1 VSAASASFR
10 TAPNAKPA
18 FSSGDVDHFLAVRLP
33 TPYVR
38 CAMKF
43 RQDLPMSGL
52 ARRRALL
59 LLNPK
64 ARRGQESITPIIKR
78 LEAGGLSVTI
88 ETFEALPEI
97 ARDIVR
103 LRHIADLV
111 IVCGGD
117 GSVSSAAVAAMESGL
132 PMGIIPMGTA
142 NDLARTLDVPT
153 DLLLAAD
160 VIVQGAT
167 RPIDVGTVNGHA
179 FFNVASIGLS
189 SELAQGLDPA
199 LKKRFGRL
207 GYALAA
213 LKVLTRA
220 TRFEARITEKG
231 RTIEVETYQ
240 IAVGN
245 GRHYGGGSIVEATAE
260 IDDGHLDLYSLEM
273 TNLWKL
279 ALMLRS
285 FRSGTHGAWSEVRT
299 ARCIEF
305 DIETKKPMP
314 VNTDG
319 EIVTS
324 TPAHFKV
331 HPKAI
336 AVFAPAIQRVPGSMQ
351 IARGAVN
358 TGLSGERPTF
368 A

>member
-1 VSAASASFR
+1 MNQPIR
-10 TAPNAKPA
+10 K
-18 FSSGDVDHFLAVRLP
+18 
-33 TPYVR
+33 
-38 CAMKF
+38 
-43 RQDLPMSGL
+43 
-52 ARRRALL
+52 RALL
-59 LLNPK
+59 LRNPK
-64 ARRGQESITPIIKR
+64 ARRGQESLEPVLQR
-78 LEAGGLSVTI
+78 LEAGGIDVTV

-117 GSVSSAAVAAMESGL
+117 GSVSSAALAAMESGL
-132 PMGIIPMGTA
+132 PLGIIPMGTA
-142 NDLARTLDVPT
+142 NDLARTLDIPME
-153 DLLLAAD
+153 LAGAAE
-160 VIVQGAT
+160 VIARGET
-167 RPIDVGTVNGHA
+167 RPVDVGTVNGHA

-189 SELAQGLDPA
+189 SDLAQSLDPG

-207 GYALAA
+207 GYAVAA

-220 TRFEARITEKG
+220 SHFSATITEKG
-231 RTIEVETYQ
+231 RTTAVETYQ

-245 GRHYGGGSIVEATAE
+245 GRHYGGGNVVEESAE

-285 FRSGTHGAWSEVRT
+285 FRSGTHGAWQEVRT
-299 ARCIEF
+299 ARCVEF
-305 DIETKKPMP
+305 DIETKTPMP
-314 VNTDG
+314 INTDG
-319 EIVTS
+319 EIVTA

-336 AVFAPAIQRVPGSMQ
+336 AIFAPAAPLHPLAMHPLYHR
-351 IARGAVN
+351 
-358 TGLSGERPTF
+358 
-368 A
+368 

>member
-1 VSAASASFR
+1 
-10 TAPNAKPA
+10 
-18 FSSGDVDHFLAVRLP
+18 
-33 TPYVR
+33 
-38 CAMKF
+38 
-43 RQDLPMSGL
+43 MSPPI
-52 ARRRALL
+52 RKRALL
-59 LLNPK
+59 LRNPK
-64 ARRGQESITPIIKR
+64 ARRGQESIDPILQR
-78 LEAGGLSVTI
+78 LAAGGLDVTV

-117 GSVSSAAVAAMESGL
+117 GSVSSAALAAMESGL
-132 PMGIIPMGTA
+132 PLGIMPMGTA
-142 NDLARTLDVPT
+142 NDLARTLDIPM
-153 DLLLAAD
+153 DLLAAAD
-160 VIVQGAT
+160 VIVRGAT
-167 RPIDVGTVNGHA
+167 RLVDVGTVNGHA

-189 SELAQGLDPA
+189 SELAQSLDPA

-207 GYALAA
+207 GYAVAA

-220 TRFEARITEKG
+220 SHFGAKITEKG
-231 RTIEVETYQ
+231 RTTAVETYQ

-245 GRHYGGGSIVEATAE
+245 GRHYGGGNVVQESAE

-273 TNLWKL
+273 RNLWKL

-285 FRSGTHGAWSEVRT
+285 FRSGTHGAWQEVRT
-299 ARCIEF
+299 ARCVEF
-305 DIETKKPMP
+305 DIETKRPMP

-319 EIVTS
+319 EIVTA

-336 AVFAPAIQRVPGSMQ
+336 AIFAPAGG
-351 IARGAVN
+351 ARIEPA
-358 TGLSGERPTF
+358 RPTLYHR
-368 A
+368 

>member
-1 VSAASASFR
+1 MSKL
-10 TAPNAKPA
+10 AK
-18 FSSGDVDHFLAVRLP
+18 
-33 TPYVR
+33 
-38 CAMKF
+38 
-43 RQDLPMSGL
+43 
-52 ARRRALL
+52 RRALL

-64 ARRGQESITPIIKR
+64 ARRGQELIAPIVER
-78 LEAGGLSVTI
+78 LERGRLSVTV
-88 ETFEALPEI
+88 EKFEALPEI

-103 LRHIADLV
+103 LRQTADLV
-111 IVCGGD
+111 VVCGGD
-117 GSVSSAAVAAMESGL
+117 GSLSAAAMAVVESRL

-142 NDLARTLDVPT
+142 NDLARTLDIPM
-153 DLLLAAD
+153 DLLQAAD
-160 VIVQGAT
+160 VIVRGRLRQ
-167 RPIDVGTVNGHA
+167 IDIGTVNGNA

-189 SELAQGLDPA
+189 TELAKGLDPT

-213 LKVLTRA
+213 VKVLTRA
-220 TRFEARITEKG
+220 TRFHAKIIEKG
-231 RTIEVETYQ
+231 ASTDVETYQ

-245 GRHYGGGSIVEATAE
+245 GRHYGGGNVVEETAE

-285 FRSGTHGAWSEVRT
+285 FRSGRHGAWREVRT
-299 ARCIEF
+299 ARCVEF
-305 DIETKKPMP
+305 DIETEKPMP

-336 AVFAPAIQRVPGSMQ
+336 SVFAPAPVGIRD
-351 IARGAVN
+351 R
-358 TGLSGERPTF
+358 LW
-368 A
+368 

>member
-1 VSAASASFR
+1 
-10 TAPNAKPA
+10 
-18 FSSGDVDHFLAVRLP
+18 
-33 TPYVR
+33 
-38 CAMKF
+38 MKLST
-43 RQDLPMSGL
+43 QK
-52 ARRRALL
+52 RALL
-59 LLNPK
+59 LRNPK
-64 ARRGQESITPIIKR
+64 ARRGQESLTPILQR
-78 LEAGGLSVTI
+78 LEAGGLDITT

-103 LRHIADLV
+103 LRHMADLV

-117 GSVSSAAVAAMESGL
+117 GSVSSAALAAMESGL
-132 PMGIIPMGTA
+132 PLGIIPMGTA
-142 NDLARTLDVPT
+142 NDLARTLDIPME
-153 DLLLAAD
+153 LAGAAE
-160 VIVQGAT
+160 VIARGET
-167 RPIDVGTVNGHA
+167 RPVDVGTVNGHA

-189 SELAQGLDPA
+189 SDLAQSLDPG

-207 GYALAA
+207 GYAVAA

-220 TRFEARITEKG
+220 SHFSATITEKG
-231 RTIEVETYQ
+231 RTTAVETYQ

-245 GRHYGGGSIVEATAE
+245 GRHYGGGNVVEESAE

-285 FRSGTHGAWSEVRT
+285 FRSGTHGAWREVRT
-299 ARCIEF
+299 ARCVEF

-314 VNTDG
+314 INTDG
-319 EIVTS
+319 EIVTA

-336 AVFAPAIQRVPGSMQ
+336 AIFAPAAPGRTLPMHPMYH
-351 IARGAVN
+351 R
-358 TGLSGERPTF
+358 
-368 A
+368 